1 MIASETRQNSPETIP
16 RMPNWTEPVI
26 HPITGQRAPAYLHG
40 VIVPMYTPATAD
52 GELDEGGIRA
62 YTDWLIETG
71 AISALFP
78 RSGLGQMY
86 EFRVDQVRRMIDI
99 VTDQAAGRLPVTPGC
114 AGEFHAERTGVEDP
128 DLHIRQTIELVNHA
142 QERGCIAA
150 FLPTPYGLTRRPGI
164 EQGRDLSERNDIV
177 VEFYETISR
186 ETSLPIVVYQPPTG
200 RRSYR
205 LPGEAISRLVEIPSI
220 VGMKYTTDRVGVFN
234 EVAMAIEGRDFGFLA
249 GNEAAFMQAFTLG
262 ACGVIGQ
269 GGTNSPEVLRA
280 VYERM
285 MSSDLDGAYR
295 AALDTVRS
303 VEATDGFSPA
313 IAGLAYL
320 KHKGIAVEPWSF
332 NGGEN
337 IPAEALASIVHDLDA
352 LRDRYDDNRWWEIL
366 GG

>member
-1 MIASETRQNSPETIP
+1 
-16 RMPNWTEPVI
+16 MPNWTEPVI

-40 VIVPMYTPATAD
+40 VVVPMYTPATVD

-86 EFRVDQVRRMIDI
+86 EFRVDQVRQIIDI
-99 VTDQAAGRLPVTPGC
+99 VADHAAGRLPVTPGC
-114 AGEFHAERTGVEDP
+114 AGEYHAEREGVEDP

-142 QERGCIAA
+142 DQRGCTAA

-164 EQGRDLSERNDIV
+164 EQGRDSTERNDIV
-177 VEFYETISR
+177 VDFYETISR
-186 ETSLPIVVYQPPTG
+186 ETSLPVVVYQPPTG

-205 LPGEAISRLVEIPSI
+205 LPGEAVARLVEIPRI
-220 VGMKYTTDRVGVFN
+220 VGMKYTTDRMSVFN
-234 EVAMAIEGRDFGFLA
+234 DIALAVDGRDFAVLA

-269 GGTNSPEVLRA
+269 GCTNSPEVLRA

-295 AALDTVRS
+295 AALDTVRG
-303 VEATDGFSPA
+303 VRATDDFWPA

-320 KHKGIAVEPWSF
+320 KRKGVAVEPWSF
-332 NGGEN
+332 RGGNDISED
-337 IPAEALASIVHDLDA
+337 ALDRIAHDLDA
-352 LRDRYDDNRWWEIL
+352 LRDRYDDDRWWETP